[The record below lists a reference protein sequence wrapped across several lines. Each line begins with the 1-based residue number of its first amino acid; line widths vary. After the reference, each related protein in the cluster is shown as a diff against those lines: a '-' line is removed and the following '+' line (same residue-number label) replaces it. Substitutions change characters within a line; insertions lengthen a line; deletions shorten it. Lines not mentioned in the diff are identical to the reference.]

1 MSSTNNV
8 NIEFITKLRIIVS
21 DLLRSK
27 IKCCTLDN
35 KDTKDLTDIFDRIQ
49 TDNEFLKQYANTCI
63 THRNIAGVLY
73 NALNKMRIS

>member
-27 IKCCTLDN
+27 IK
-35 KDTKDLTDIFDRIQ
+35 K
-49 TDNEFLKQYANTCI
+49 I
-63 THRNIAGVLY
+63 TN
-73 NALNKMRIS
+73 